1 MSRPTDAPDPHAR
14 PKLRPHLAA
23 QPAGDGVLVT
33 DQLRV
38 GKPVQL
44 SRLGLEIAKRLDGSR
59 TLGEIQVDLMRLV
72 GGVLIPLDTIAGLVA
87 GLDEALLLDS
97 PRFAEHAGGPVRKPS
112 CIGCYDA
119 DPVRLRDQLAELFTA
134 PGGPGLPRQDGRG
147 EPGRSP
153 HGRLRAALLPHMD
166 YARGNVTYGWGF
178 KELAEQ
184 TDARTFVIV
193 ATSHYSPHR
202 FTLTRQHFETP
213 LGTVETDQA
222 YVDRL
227 ATEYGDGVFDDP
239 VAHIPEHSI
248 ELEVVLLQYLFEGRG
263 PIKIVPLLTGSYAD
277 YVDERT
283 HPTDAPDIARMV
295 AALRTAEAAC
305 GEPVCYLISG
315 DLAHIGPKFGDPDPV
330 GDPWLAESRR
340 RDEAILTQL
349 EAANP
354 AGYFETI
361 AAEDDERRICG
372 LPPTYLALEA
382 VRPSKGRVL
391 HYQQYVERQ
400 KGFESV
406 SFAAAAFYE

>member
-1 MSRPTDAPDPHAR
+1 
-14 PKLRPHLAA
+14 
-23 QPAGDGVLVT
+23 VVVT

-44 SRLGLEIAKRLDGSR
+44 SRLGLEIAKRLDGQR
-59 TLGEIQVDLMRLV
+59 TLTDIQVDLMRLV

-97 PRFAEHAGGPVRKPS
+97 PRFAEHIDGPVRKPS

-119 DPVRLRDQLAELFTA
+119 DPNKLREQLGELFTA
-134 PGGPGLPRQDGRG
+134 PGGPGLPG
-147 EPGRSP
+147 EGTRSP

-166 YARGNVTYGWGF
+166 YGRGNVTYGWGF

-202 FTLTRQHFETP
+202 FTLTRKHFETP
-213 LGTVETDQA
+213 LGTVETDQT

-227 ATEYGDGVFDDP
+227 ANEYGDGVFDDP

-248 ELEVVLLQYLFEGRG
+248 ELEVVLLQYLFENRG
-263 PIKIVPLLTGSYAD
+263 PIKIVPLLTGSYGD
-277 YVDERT
+277 YVEERT
-283 HPTDAPDIARMV
+283 LPSEAPDVGRMV
-295 AALRTAEAAC
+295 AALRKAEEAC

-330 GDPWLAESRR
+330 ADPWLSESRT
-340 RDEAILTQL
+340 RDEAILEQL
-349 EAANP
+349 GTANP
-354 AGYFETI
+354 AGFFEYI

-372 LPPTYLALEA
+372 LPPTFLTLEA
-382 VRPSKGRVL
+382 ARPTKGRAL
-391 HYQQYVERQ
+391 HYQQYVERK

-406 SFAAAAFYE
+406 SFTAFAFYE

>member
-1 MSRPTDAPDPHAR
+1 MSPPKDAPDPHAR

-23 QPAGDGVLVT
+23 QPAGDGVVVT

-44 SRLGLEIAKRLDGSR
+44 TRLGLEIAKRLTGR
-59 TLGEIQVDLMRLV
+59 QTLAEIQVELMRLV
-72 GGVLIPLDTIAGLVA
+72 GGVLIPLDTLTGLVA

-97 PRFAEHAGGPVRKPS
+97 PRFAEHINGPVRKPT

-119 DPVRLRDQLAELFTA
+119 DPAVLREQLAELFTA
-134 PGGPGLPRQDGRG
+134 PGGPGLPGAV
-147 EPGRSP
+147 PRSP

-202 FTLTRQHFETP
+202 FTLTRKHFETP

-248 ELEVVLLQYLFEGRG
+248 ELEVVLLQYLFADRG
-263 PIKIVPLLTGSYAD
+263 PIKIVPLLTGHYAD
-277 YVDERT
+277 YVEDRT
-283 HPTDAPDIARMV
+283 HPTKGPDVARMV
-295 AALRTAEAAC
+295 AALRTAEEAC

-330 GDPWLAESRR
+330 AEPWLSESRS
-340 RDEAILTQL
+340 RDEAILKQL
-349 EAANP
+349 EAASP
-354 AGYFETI
+354 AGFFESI
-361 AAEDDERRICG
+361 ATEGDERRICG

-382 VRPSKGRVL
+382 ARPRRGKKL
-391 HYQQYVERQ
+391 HYQQYVERKQ
-400 KGFESV
+400 GFESV
-406 SFAAAAFYE
+406 SFAAFAFYE